1 MDAEFMLQPQACMW
15 CFVLFLCVPEPQIYH
30 KKQKPAWLDSFLR
43 TDFLGACLIHEGR
56 KSELN
61 VYCINC
67 DAGMCESCHVHKDVV
82 LLADMQKH
90 IDCSQIQPYR
100 CNGKKVLAV
109 NPLPHSGRE
118 LNSGEMCKVCHR
130 IIFKPSIYTY
140 CSISCKVAA
149 VSTNLTSSDPPY
161 LAPKKPKK
169 KPPPKPSVNKTQS
182 PPKRVNKR
190 KGVPSRAPFF

>member
-1 MDAEFMLQPQACMW
+1 MTF
-15 CFVLFLCVPEPQIYH
+15 
-30 KKQKPAWLDSFLR
+30 
-43 TDFLGACLIHEGR
+43 
-56 KSELN
+56 
-61 VYCINC
+61 
-67 DAGMCESCHVHKDVV
+67 
-82 LLADMQKH
+82 
-90 IDCSQIQPYR
+90 QPYR

-140 CSISCKVAA
+140 CSISCKVIIVLNNIFIKFGICALFSHQYSQVAA